1 MTERLYYTD
10 AYLDRFRARVVERAD
25 DGRTVYLD
33 RSAFYPTS
41 GGQPNDVGRLGGIEV
56 LDVVDEGERVAHR
69 LATALEAT
77 EVEGA
82 VDWARRFDLM
92 QQHTGQHLL
101 SAVLE
106 ERFGW
111 PTVSVHFGV
120 DGATL
125 DLPVE
130 TVSAE
135 ALAEAEARANAV
147 VWSNRPVQVSFED
160 AATVTGLRKATERS
174 GTIRVVTIEGIDR
187 SACGGTHVRATGEIG
202 AILLRRTERVK
213 KLTRVE
219 FLCGGRA
226 VARARRDMEALG
238 SIAAGLSA
246 APDDAPALVAR
257 QREALA
263 EALGAR
269 KALQGELATLRAGAR
284 WAALA
289 PGPDGVRRTHLEL
302 ERAAAD
308 EVRAELQAFAALPR
322 AIAVVQL
329 HEPAMLLMAASADS
343 GVDAGARLKA
353 ALAAVGGRG
362 GGSPR
367 FAQGTAP
374 TREALTMARNG
385 LTA

>member
-10 AYLDRFRARVVERAD
+10 AYLDRFRARVVARTDE
-25 DGRTVYLD
+25 GRTVYLD

-41 GGQPNDVGRLGGIEV
+41 GGQPNDLGGLGGIAV
-56 LDVVDEGERVAHR
+56 LDVVDEGDRIAHR
-69 LATALEAT
+69 LAAPLVDD
-77 EVEGA
+77 EVEGV

-111 PTVSVHFGV
+111 PTVSVHFGATS
-120 DGATL
+120 ATL
-125 DLPVE
+125 DVPVDA
-130 TVSAE
+130 VSME
-135 ALAEAEARANAV
+135 ALVEAEARANAV
-147 VWSNRPVQVSFED
+147 VWENRPVRVAFED
-160 AATVTGLRKATERS
+160 AAAATGLRKASERS
-174 GTIRVVTIEGIDR
+174 GTIRVVTIAGLDR

-213 KLTRVE
+213 KLTRIE

-238 SIAAGLSA
+238 EIAAGFSA
-246 APDDAPALVAR
+246 SPDDAPTLVTR
-257 QREALA
+257 QREALD
-263 EALGAR
+263 EALGAAR
-269 KALQGELATLRAGAR
+269 ALRGELARLRAESRHAVLVPGA
-284 WAALA
+284 
-289 PGPDGVRRTHLEL
+289 DGVRRAHVEL
-302 ERAAAD
+302 ERGDVD
-308 EVRAELQAFAALPR
+308 EVRAELQAFATLPM
-322 AIAVVQL
+322 AVAVVL
-329 HEPAMLLMAASADS
+329 LREPAMLLVAASSDS
-343 GVDAGARLKA
+343 GMDAGARLKA
-353 ALAAVGGRG
+353 ALSAVGGKG

-374 TREALTMARNG
+374 SREALTTAWHG

>member
-1 MTERLYYTD
+1 VTERLYYTD
-10 AYLDRFRARVVERAD
+10 AYLRQFRATVVGRAD

-41 GGQPNDVGRLGGIEV
+41 GGQPNDVGRLGGVEV
-56 LDVVDEGERVAHR
+56 LDVVDEDERVAHR
-69 LATALEAT
+69 LAAPLEVA

-82 VDWARRFDLM
+82 IDWARRFDLM

-111 PTVSVHFGV
+111 PTVSVHFGA
-120 DGATL
+120 DASTL

-130 TVSAE
+130 AVTPAH
-135 ALAEAEARANAV
+135 LAEAERAANAV
-147 VWSNRPVQVSFED
+147 VWENRPVAVSFED
-160 AATVTGLRKATERS
+160 AATAEGLRKATDRS
-174 GTIRVVTIEGIDR
+174 GTIRVVTIAELDR

-213 KLTRVE
+213 KLTRLE

-226 VARARRDMEALG
+226 LARARRDMESLG
-238 SIAAGLSA
+238 AIAAGFSA
-246 APDDAPALVAR
+246 APDDAPALVDR

-263 EALGAR
+263 EAHGAR
-269 KALQGELATLRAGAR
+269 KALQGELATLRARAR
-284 WAALA
+284 WDATAADA
-289 PGPDGVRRTHLEL
+289 GGVRRVQLEL
-302 ERAAAD
+302 ERADVD
-308 EVRAELQAFAALPR
+308 EVRAELQAFAALPK
-322 AIAVVQL
+322 AVAVVTL
-329 HEPAMLLMAASADS
+329 LEPAMLLVAASADS
-343 GVDAGARLKA
+343 GMDAGARLKA
-353 ALAAVGGRG
+353 ALAGVGGRG

-374 TREALTMARNG
+374 SRDALTSARNG

>member
-10 AYLDRFRARVVERAD
+10 AYLDRFRARVVARTDE
-25 DGRTVYLD
+25 GRTVYLD

-41 GGQPNDVGRLGGIEV
+41 GGQPNDLGGLGGIAV
-56 LDVVDEGERVAHR
+56 LDVVDEGDRIAHR
-69 LATALEAT
+69 LAAPLVDD
-77 EVEGA
+77 EVEGV

-111 PTVSVHFGV
+111 PTVSVHFGATS
-120 DGATL
+120 ATL
-125 DLPVE
+125 DVPVDA
-130 TVSAE
+130 VSVE
-135 ALAEAEARANAV
+135 ALVEAEARANAV
-147 VWSNRPVQVSFED
+147 VWENRPVRVAFED
-160 AATVTGLRKATERS
+160 AAAATGLRKASERS
-174 GTIRVVTIEGIDR
+174 GTIRVVTIAGLDR

-213 KLTRVE
+213 KLTRIE

-238 SIAAGLSA
+238 EIAAGFSA
-246 APDDAPALVAR
+246 SPDDAPTLVTR
-257 QREALA
+257 QREALD
-263 EALGAR
+263 EALGAAR
-269 KALQGELATLRAGAR
+269 ALRGELARLRAESRHAVLVPGA
-284 WAALA
+284 
-289 PGPDGVRRTHLEL
+289 DGVRRAHVEL
-302 ERAAAD
+302 ERGDVD
-308 EVRAELQAFAALPR
+308 EVRAELQAFAALPM
-322 AIAVVQL
+322 AVAVVL
-329 HEPAMLLMAASADS
+329 LREPAMLLVAASSDS
-343 GVDAGARLKA
+343 GMDAGARLKA
-353 ALAAVGGRG
+353 ALSAVGGKG

-374 TREALTMARNG
+374 SREALTTAWHG